1 MPDFRSIEEI
11 FNTDTALTNVR
22 NFVKQAD
29 VVLLFP
35 KIFPDIKKFVDA
47 VKLEK
52 QVLFLRVENSV
63 WRSELKFRQKLIIER
78 INNHCGENVV
88 KSIKFIA

>member
-11 FNTDTALTNVR
+11 FKTDSALSNVR

-29 VVLLFP
+29 VILLFP
-35 KIFPDIKKFVDA
+35 KIFPDLNQFVDA

-63 WRSELKFRQKLIIER
+63 WRSELKFRQKLIVER

-88 KSIKFIA
+88 KSVKFIA

>member
-22 NFVKQAD
+22 NFIKQAD
-29 VVLLFP
+29 VVLMFP
-35 KIFPDIKKFVDA
+35 KIFPDIKKFVVA

-78 INNHCGENVV
+78 INNHCGDNVV

>member
-11 FNTDTALTNVR
+11 FKTETGLSNVR
-22 NFVKQAD
+22 TFVKQAD
-29 VVLLFP
+29 VILMFP
-35 KIFPDIKKFVDA
+35 KIFPELKQLVNA

>member
-22 NFVKQAD
+22 NFIKQAD
-29 VVLLFP
+29 VVLMFP

-78 INNHCGENVV
+78 INNHCGDNVV

>member
-1 MPDFRSIEEI
+1 VI
-11 FNTDTALTNVR
+11 
-22 NFVKQAD
+22 
-29 VVLLFP
+29 LLFP
-35 KIFPDIKKFVDA
+35 KIFPDLNQFVDA

-63 WRSELKFRQKLIIER
+63 WRSELKFRQKLILER
-78 INNHCGENVV
+78 INNHCGDNVV

>member
-29 VVLLFP
+29 VVLMFP

-78 INNHCGENVV
+78 INNHCAENVV